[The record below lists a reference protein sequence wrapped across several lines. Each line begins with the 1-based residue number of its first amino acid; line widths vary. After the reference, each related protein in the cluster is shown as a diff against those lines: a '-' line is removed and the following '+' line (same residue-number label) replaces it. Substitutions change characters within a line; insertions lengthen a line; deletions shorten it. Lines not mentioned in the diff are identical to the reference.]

1 MLNVSNNKFCLLCI
15 TALRI
20 SRINTSSIYFHDAI
34 KFRKLST
41 KDVSGALPSA
51 YDPKLVESMWYEWW
65 QKQKYFTLDDPLLY
79 KLNKSKIFS
88 MVIPPPNIT
97 GPLHLGHA
105 LTIAIQDTIVRW
117 NRMNGNKVVW
127 IPGCDHAGI
136 ATQVVVEKKLW
147 NERKI
152 SKQDVGKEKF
162 IEEIFSWKDE
172 KVDKIYKQFYKLG
185 SMLDFNQSF
194 FTMDSKMS
202 KAVVEAFIKLFDQG
216 LIYRKKKF
224 VHWSCTLQSAIA
236 DFEVEHLK
244 LNGRKMLSIPGMNE
258 PVEFGI
264 IDRFAYPIMNSNDH
278 IIVSTTRLE
287 TMLGDTAIAVHSKDS
302 RYHNFIGKLATHP
315 FTGENIPIIA
325 DDSVNISFGTGA
337 LKVTPAHSEID
348 FEIAEK
354 YNLPFHEVFDD
365 NGKIKENYQKFKG
378 LPRFTAR
385 KLIREA
391 LKEKELYHGN
401 TDYATTIPI
410 CSRSGDVI
418 EPRLRYQWYLDCAE
432 MARKASIAAENGS
445 IKFLP
450 ERYKIVWL
458 EWLKNIQDWCIS
470 RQIWWG
476 HQIPAYL
483 VKNSEGKEIWIAAQ
497 DKENAII
504 KGSKLLGVEQSD
516 VTAKQDDDVLD
527 TWFSSALIPL
537 SVHGW
542 PDKVQSD
549 FYPLSLMETGHDIIF
564 YWVARMVMLGEYFTG
579 KLPFENVIFH
589 GILCDS
595 LGRKMSKSLGNVI
608 DPMDIIQ
615 GATLKKL
622 KEVVK
627 DFHRLGYLTDDELNL
642 SLQGQEENF
651 PNGIPECGTDGL
663 RFALLQHNFKLERIN
678 IDIKH
683 IRSCR
688 NFCNKIWQGTRF
700 FCKMIEKYNQ
710 HFIPESLSTKQNL
723 NDVDRWILSR
733 LANVI
738 KICNNCFESYDLY
751 QGASAIH
758 KFWVQ
763 EFCDIYIESVK
774 PLIHSD
780 QQDDIIKICNIM
792 FICVEAFV
800 RLISPFM
807 PFLAEELYQRL
818 ATKLKWNWKESVCI
832 TSYPDTTEWEMWRN
846 EELDDILK
854 TILELTHAIRSM
866 KSFYGMSHNKPVI
879 VINVKN
885 NNLFQR
891 LEAFKTLLGTLC
903 ALQSLSFQFG
913 KDEDCLQMKDRNW
926 VSRLYNNQ
934 ITILMELQSATEEEQ
949 ILSRRKRREKIQK
962 ELEKLNKVMSDT
974 NYRRKVPRNVRETH
988 VEKRANLEAEL
999 QRMIENE
1006 KISQF

>member
-1 MLNVSNNKFCLLCI
+1 MLKVSKKSSCLI
-15 TALRI
+15 YFTAF
-20 SRINTSSIYFHDAI
+20 RINRLCTSTIHLQNT
-34 KFRKLST
+34 KKLKKLSV
-41 KDVSGALPSA
+41 KDVSGRLPSA

-65 QKQKYFTLDDPLLY
+65 QKQKYFKPDDPLL
-79 KLNKSKIFS
+79 SKNESKVFS

-105 LTIAIQDTIVRW
+105 LTIAIQDTIIRW
-117 NRMNGNKVVW
+117 NRMLGNKVLW

-136 ATQVVVEKKLW
+136 ATQVVVEKKLF
-147 NERKI
+147 NERKQ
-152 SKQDVGKEKF
+152 SRHEVGKEEFLK
-162 IEEIFSWKDE
+162 EIHNWKDE
-172 KVDKIYKQFYKLG
+172 KINKIHEQFYKLG
-185 SMLDFNQSF
+185 SMLDFDRSV
-194 FTMDSKMS
+194 FTMDSNMS
-202 KAVVEAFIKLFDQG
+202 KAVREAFIKLFNQG
-216 LIYRKKKF
+216 LIYRKERF
-224 VHWSCTLQSAIA
+224 VHWSCILQSAIA
-236 DFEVEHLK
+236 DFEVEHLT
-244 LNGRKMLSIPGMNE
+244 LNGRTMLSIPGMNE

-264 IDRFAYPIMNSNDH
+264 IDRFAYPIMNSNEH

-287 TMLGDTAIAVHSKDS
+287 TMLGDTAIAVHSQDS

-315 FTGENIPIIA
+315 FTGENIPIIS

-337 LKVTPAHSEID
+337 LKVTPAHSEFD

-354 YNLPFHEVFDD
+354 YNLPFHEIFDD
-365 NGKIKENYQKFKG
+365 SGKIKENYGQFRG
-378 LPRFTAR
+378 LPRFVAR

-401 TDYATTIPI
+401 TDHATTIPI
-410 CSRSGDVI
+410 CSRSGDII
-418 EPRLRYQWYLDCAE
+418 EPRLKDQWYLNCSE
-432 MARKASIAAENGS
+432 MSKKASQAAENGN
-445 IKFLP
+445 IKFIP
-450 ERYKIVWL
+450 ERYKIIWQ

-483 VKNSEGKEIWIAAQ
+483 VQNLSEGKKVWIAAQ
-497 DKENAII
+497 NEEIAAME
-504 KGSKLLGVEQSD
+504 GSKKLDTEKSNLTV
-516 VTAKQDDDVLD
+516 KQDEDVLD

-542 PDKVQSD
+542 PDKLQSD

-564 YWVARMVMLGEYFTG
+564 YWVARMVMLGEHFTG
-579 KLPFENVIFH
+579 KLPFENIIFH

-608 DPMDIIQ
+608 DPMDIIH

-627 DFHRLGYLTDDELNL
+627 ESHRLGYLTDEELNL

-663 RFALLQHNFKLERIN
+663 RFALLLHNFKSERIN

-700 FCKMIEKYNQ
+700 FCKTLEKYN
-710 HFIPESLSTKQNL
+710 HDFLPEQLSEKHTL
-723 NDVDRWILSR
+723 NDVDKWILSR
-733 LANVI
+733 LANVVE
-738 KICNNCFESYDLY
+738 ICNDCFEKYNLNH
-751 QGASAIH
+751 GASAIQ
-758 KFWVQ
+758 KFWIQ

-774 PLIHSD
+774 PLIYSD
-780 QQDDIIKICNIM
+780 QQNEVSKICDIM
-792 FICVEAFV
+792 FNCVETFI

-807 PFLAEELYQRL
+807 PFLSEELYQRL
-818 ATKLKWNWKESVCI
+818 ATILEWDWEESVCI
-832 TSYPDTTEWEMWRN
+832 APYPNMKEWGVWRN
-846 EELDDILK
+846 EELDDTFK
-854 TILELTHAIRSM
+854 TVLELTHAIRSM

-885 NNLFQR
+885 NNLFQN
-891 LEAFKTLLGTLC
+891 LEPFKTLLSTLC
-903 ALQSLSFQFG
+903 ALQSLNFQFG

-934 ITILMELQSATEEEQ
+934 MTILMELQSSSEEEQ
-949 ILSRRKRREKIQK
+949 ILSRRKKREKIQK

-974 NYRRKVPRNVRETH
+974 NYRRKIPRNVREAH

-999 QRMIENE
+999 KRMIENE